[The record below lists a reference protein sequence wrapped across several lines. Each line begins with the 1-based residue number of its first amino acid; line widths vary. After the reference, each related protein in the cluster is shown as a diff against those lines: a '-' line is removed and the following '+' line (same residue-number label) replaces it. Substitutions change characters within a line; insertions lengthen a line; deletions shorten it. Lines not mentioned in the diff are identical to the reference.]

1 MKDEHTAKINGRS
14 LPISTKQSI
23 EICNF
28 IRGTNLE
35 KAKALLGEVIKH
47 KRAVPYKRFS
57 GDVGH
62 KKGKIAAGRYPENA
76 CKAILSL
83 LEGVEANAQ
92 FKGLN
97 TSNLVISYIC
107 PNKAS
112 RPWHYGRQRRRKM
125 KRTHIDI
132 IVRETAE
139 KKETKEKKKARAK
152 KSSGKPEV
160 KKTEKKKIVEK
171 TKPEIKT
178 EKKVETKKS
187 EEKKPE
193 VKK

>member
-1 MKDEHTAKINGRS
+1 MTDEHTARINGKS

-28 IRGTNLE
+28 IRGKNLE
-35 KAKALLGEVIKH
+35 KAKELLREVIKH
-47 KRAVPYKRFS
+47 KRAIPYKRFG

-76 CKAILSL
+76 CKAILNL

-97 TSNLVISYIC
+97 TSNLIISYIC

-132 IVRETAE
+132 IVKETAE
-139 KKETKEKKKARAK
+139 KKVAKEKKKVGAK
-152 KSSGKPEV
+152 KQEV
-160 KKTEKKKIVEK
+160 KKIVGKKKPEITTEKKG
-171 TKPEIKT
+171 
-178 EKKVETKKS
+178 ETKKTA
-187 EEKKPE
+187 ENKQG
-193 VKK
+193 VKND

>member
-1 MKDEHTAKINGRS
+1 MTDEHTARINGKS

-28 IRGTNLE
+28 IRGKNLE
-35 KAKALLGEVIKH
+35 KARGLLREVIKH
-47 KRAVPYKRFS
+47 KIAIPYKRFS

-76 CKAILSL
+76 CKAILEL
-83 LEGVEANAQ
+83 LGGVEANAQ

-132 IVRETAE
+132 IVKETA
-139 KKETKEKKKARAK
+139 ETKEKKKGAK
-152 KSSGKPEV
+152 RQEV
-160 KKTEKKKIVEK
+160 KKVEEKKIVEK
-171 TKPEIKT
+171 TKPEVKT
-178 EKKVETKKS
+178 EKKVEIKKTA
-187 EEKKPE
+187 ETKPE